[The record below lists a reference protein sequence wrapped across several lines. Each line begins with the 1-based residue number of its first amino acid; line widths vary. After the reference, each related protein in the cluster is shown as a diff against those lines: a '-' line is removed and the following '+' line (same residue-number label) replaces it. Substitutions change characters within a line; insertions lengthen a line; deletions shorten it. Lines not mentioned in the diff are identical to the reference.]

1 MTGREGDRQRTLDE
15 YMINNMIRACTWT
28 LNEKCYN
35 YVSDPMDWNT
45 AEAICSSAY
54 GGHLVINKE

>member
-1 MTGREGDRQRTLDE
+1 ML
-15 YMINNMIRACTWT
+15 INVEKKFCYLVINIIMMIRACTWT

-54 GGHLVINKE
+54 GGHLVIKK